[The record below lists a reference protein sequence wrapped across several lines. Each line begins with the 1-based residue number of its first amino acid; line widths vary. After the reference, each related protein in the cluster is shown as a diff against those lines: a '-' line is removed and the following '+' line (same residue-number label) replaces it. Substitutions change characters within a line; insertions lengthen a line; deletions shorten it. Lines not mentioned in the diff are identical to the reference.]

1 MSHTQFVQDTAI
13 LFVQTATPVT
23 VLTVTP
29 SQYAISNLSRDPA
42 LARTCRRFIVNDD
55 KANARLSNSAL
66 SFILH
71 TTDNAHLFAIAFRT
85 SYVSTSIFLVTVVVV
100 VGI

>member
-23 VLTVTP
+23 LLTVTP
-29 SQYAISNLSRDPA
+29 SQYVIFNLSGAHPA
-42 LARTCRRFIVNDD
+42 LACTCRRFIVNDD
-55 KANARLSNSAL
+55 KATARLSNSAL

-85 SYVSTSIFLVTVVVV
+85 S
-100 VGI
+100 

>member
-13 LFVQTATPVT
+13 LFVQTATPVKL
-23 VLTVTP
+23 LTVAP
-29 SQYAISNLSRDPA
+29 SQYAISNLSGDHPA

-55 KANARLSNSAL
+55 KENACLSKNSL

-71 TTDNAHLFAIAFRT
+71 TKDNAH
-85 SYVSTSIFLVTVVVV
+85 
-100 VGI
+100 